1 MEERPGRLGTTLV
14 EYRRISVIGKA
25 DLGFGSVSIS
35 SIRYESLRFMVAIL
49 KKHELPQ
56 HRISVT
62 HSILFGLGH
71 AGVLFIR

>member
-35 SIRYESLRFMVAIL
+35 SIRYESLRFIVSLIASYLDLAMQVCC
-49 KKHELPQ
+49 
-56 HRISVT
+56 S
-62 HSILFGLGH
+62 
-71 AGVLFIR
+71 